1 MKRRGALFVLAG
13 AVALVVA
20 AGVAFAATVKCQG
33 GHDDAVRGHRW
44 ARQALRHLQT
54 GRYERQAGRRPALR
68 SQGGSDIMSGD
79 TSSGQQETT
88 DGNDQLYGNRGDD
101 WLLGYGGS
109 DLLKGGGGADL
120 INAQFISSGNPGE
133 DTVLG
138 DGGEDSINAN
148 DEL

>member
-1 MKRRGALFVLAG
+1 
-13 AVALVVA
+13 
-20 AGVAFAATVKCQG
+20 
-33 GHDDAVRGHRW
+33 
-44 ARQALRHLQT
+44 
-54 GRYERQAGRRPALR
+54 
-68 SQGGSDIMSGD
+68 MSGD

-148 DEL
+148 DELSDTIDCGDNLHDVVYYDAGLDESSNCEFQNPRGPTAAAKAEGMLSRGSR